1 MSTSTQRASRFLI
14 EQDEAD
20 YAATAAHQRDVKAW
34 PAESGAVLDPLDEL
48 RILES
53 WLEDHE
59 GAATNAGS
67 LPTPRIAN
75 VTHFERP
82 TIRGEVDAALA
93 ADEEVHVSDALTGE
107 DLGAAIVN
115 ERWWTLKDPRAL
127 AHGQVVVYVA
137 RVLNEKG
144 DASEL
149 SNPCEFIFVHP
160 SAGRRAQGARGSA
173 DAMTREMFENTM
185 PAGVALITQVTT
197 QYQEKIGAPSRRRSG
212 DAKNSRGYR
221 RISGTLSEALRAGES
236 VHVFDGSIDL
246 GPASVNGKTWTFC
259 DARILR
265 LGTALSYT
273 AHVTDRAGNLGPVSS
288 IFMMTVG
295 ESSG

>member
-1 MSTSTQRASRFLI
+1 RLMQSAIDTRCCMVSISQATCMLLTRHPTRVREPSMSTSTQRASRFLI

-127 AHGQVVVYVA
+127 AHGQVVV
-137 RVLNEKG
+137 
-144 DASEL
+144 
-149 SNPCEFIFVHP
+149 
-160 SAGRRAQGARGSA
+160 
-173 DAMTREMFENTM
+173 
-185 PAGVALITQVTT
+185 
-197 QYQEKIGAPSRRRSG
+197 
-212 DAKNSRGYR
+212 
-221 RISGTLSEALRAGES
+221 
-236 VHVFDGSIDL
+236 
-246 GPASVNGKTWTFC
+246 
-259 DARILR
+259 
-265 LGTALSYT
+265 
-273 AHVTDRAGNLGPVSS
+273 
-288 IFMMTVG
+288 
-295 ESSG
+295 